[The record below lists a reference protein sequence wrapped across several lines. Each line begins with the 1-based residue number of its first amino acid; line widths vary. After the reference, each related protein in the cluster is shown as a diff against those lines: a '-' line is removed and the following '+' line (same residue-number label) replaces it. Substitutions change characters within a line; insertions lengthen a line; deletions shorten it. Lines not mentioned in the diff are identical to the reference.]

1 MTFKEFL
8 QNEELQGLFGKI
20 KPINPGTIQHRIEK
34 KNLKPEVS
42 KKGTSV
48 GRSFQGEKAILKTP
62 TPSLSATK
70 QVSLKPPSERKDW
83 FKKPKSKPVRPPLGL
98 LK

>member
-20 KPINPGTIQHRIEK
+20 KAINPGTLSKRIADK
-34 KNLKPEVS
+34 EVRRP

-48 GRSFQGEKAILKTP
+48 GRAFQGEKAIIKTP
-62 TPSLSATK
+62 TPALSHVK

-83 FKKPKSKPVRPPLGL
+83 FKQPRSKPVRPPLGL